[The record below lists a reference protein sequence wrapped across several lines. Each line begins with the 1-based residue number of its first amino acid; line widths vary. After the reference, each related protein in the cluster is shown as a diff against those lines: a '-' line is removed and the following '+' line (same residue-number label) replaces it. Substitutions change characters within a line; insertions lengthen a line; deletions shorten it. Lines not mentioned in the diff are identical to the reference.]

1 MYKIHYSEGFANSLT
16 QTINYW
22 SQELRLPDESITNY
36 VSLIYRNINL
46 LSDYPYISEDISEK
60 YHFNQPTYRIT
71 IGNQYCI
78 FYRVDEQKKIVKI
91 GSLFN
96 NRQMLIKF

>member
-1 MYKIHYSEGFANSLT
+1 MYQIQYSKSFAASLSK
-16 QTINYW
+16 TINYW
-22 SQELRLPDESITNY
+22 EKQLKLSDKAITKY

-46 LSDYPYISEDISEK
+46 LSEYPYISEDVSKK
-60 YHFNQPTYRIT
+60 YHFNKSTYRIT

-78 FYRVDEQKKIVKI
+78 FYRVDEHKKIVQI

-96 NRQMLIKF
+96 NRQMRIKF